1 MSPQLRRFRFA
12 APARWTVGLA
22 VALGAAVLGLSLE
35 AHSPPKALP
44 DRLSDND
51 FWHLVTSMSEPGGYF
66 RSDNF
71 VSNEMSFQAVVPAL
85 AQLAPPGGVYLGV
98 GPEQNFTYIVA
109 LKPRIAFV
117 FDIRRQNMLELL
129 LYKALIEQAHDRA
142 DFLALLFVRSRPDG
156 FDSTTSADSLFA
168 AFARAAP
175 DSVLFTST
183 LAAVERR
190 LLGQHHFKL
199 SQTDLSRIAYVY
211 TAFFLQGPTLSYS
224 FSSPPR
230 WGFGHM
236 MPTYAELMTATD
248 GQGHERSY
256 LATEADF
263 RELKRLEDANL
274 IVPLVGDFAGKKAI
288 RAVAHYL
295 KGHGATVTAFYTSNV
310 EQYLFRQGDDW
321 RKFYANVGTLP
332 LQENSA
338 FIRAIFNFGGFWYR
352 DPADPNRRPGPRSVT
367 VLSPIADQLLAVAD
381 GRIESYYD
389 LIEASLGTR

>member
-1 MSPQLRRFRFA
+1 MPSQPRRFRLA
-12 APARWTVGLA
+12 APWTAGIA
-22 VALGAAVLGLSLE
+22 VALGAAVLGLGLE
-35 AHSPPKALP
+35 AHSPPKPLP
-44 DRLSDND
+44 DRLSDKE
-51 FWHLVTSMSEPGGYF
+51 FWHLVTSMSEPGGFF

-71 VSNEMSFQAVVPAL
+71 VSNETSFQQVVPAL
-85 AQLAPPGGVYLGV
+85 EQLAPPGGVYLGV
-98 GPEQNFTYIVA
+98 GPEQNFTYITA
-109 LKPRIAFV
+109 LQPRIAFI
-117 FDIRRQNMLELL
+117 FDIRRQNLLEQL
-129 LYKALIEQAHDRA
+129 LYKALIEQARDRA
-142 DFLALLFVRSRPDG
+142 DFLALLFARPRPDG
-156 FDSTTSADSLFA
+156 LDSTTSADSLFA
-168 AFARAAP
+168 ALGRATP

-199 SQTDLSRIAYVY
+199 SKDDLSKMAYVY
-211 TAFFLQGPTLSYS
+211 TAFFLQGPALSYS

-236 MPTYAELMTATD
+236 MPSYAELMTATD

-256 LATEADF
+256 LATEANF
-263 RELKRLEDANL
+263 RALKRLEEANL

-288 RAVAHYL
+288 RAVGHYL

-321 RKFYANVGTLP
+321 RKFYANVATLP
-332 LQENSA
+332 LEENSA

-352 DPADPNRRPGPRSVT
+352 DPTDPNHRPGPRSVT
-367 VLSPIADQLLAVAD
+367 VVSPIADQLLAVHD
-381 GRIESYYD
+381 GRIASYYD